1 MKTGQAAYGEGKMK
15 DQGVFG
21 GSDGEADP
29 ASAPPPKKKSSVR
42 DFKGAFSHISQSR
55 DQNRQARP

>member
-29 ASAPPPKKKSSVR
+29 ASAPPPPKKVKR
-42 DFKGAFSHISQSR
+42 ERF
-55 DQNRQARP
+55 